1 MSFTRREFIRGGVS
15 AFTFSFA
22 APAFLSDLARA
33 QGSARRNL
41 VVLYLSGGNDAL
53 SMVVPYN
60 DPQYYGRRPV
70 LAIPAANVLQ
80 IGSDRS
86 GVALGLNPRLMGLKT
101 IFDTGRLALIQ
112 RTGYEN
118 SSRSHFQG
126 TDIWSTASTGNTQG
140 PGWLGRYL
148 DTIPSPADPLI
159 GWSTTRDVPHL
170 LQADRVGVAAIPS
183 VPGYAFA
190 SPNGN
195 VGAEAQY
202 ARQTATRIASHIPVD
217 MPHLAFV
224 NGTAQQAFATLDRVA
239 AVGTYRPAVTYPNNG
254 FGQALQAVA
263 GAMVAGIGT
272 RVFFVQTGG
281 YDTHAGQNTN
291 QVNGAYTGLMGTLN
305 DGLFAFYNDLTRQ
318 GLFGDTLVLQFSE
331 FGRRISE
338 NASAGTDHG
347 AASVM
352 MALGGGVRG
361 GIYGTAANL
370 RIAPDNPTLENN
382 SGDVKYETDFRSVY
396 AKIIDSWLGGNS
408 VQVLGADFR
417 ASAPAII

>member
-1 MSFTRREFIRGGVS
+1 MFTRREFLRGGVA

-33 QGSARRNL
+33 QGTARRNL

-53 SMVVPYN
+53 SMVVPYT
-60 DPQYYGRRPV
+60 DAQYYARRPV
-70 LAIPAANVLQ
+70 LGIPAANVLQ
-80 IGSDRS
+80 IGSDRA
-86 GVALGLNPRLMGLKT
+86 GNALGLNPRLGGLKT

-126 TDIWSTASTGNTQG
+126 TDIWSTANVGNTQG
-140 PGWLGRYL
+140 AGWLGRYL
-148 DTIPSPADPLI
+148 DTIPPPIDPLV

-170 LQADRVGVAAIPS
+170 LQANKVGIAAIPS
-183 VPGYAFA
+183 VGAYAFA
-190 SPNGN
+190 SPNPG
-195 VGAEAQY
+195 VEAQF
-202 ARQTATRIASHIPVD
+202 ARQSATRIASHIPVD

-224 NGTAQQAFATLDRVA
+224 NGTVRDAFATLDRVA
-239 AVGTYRPAVTYPNNG
+239 AVGTYRPTVAYPNNG

-263 GAMVAGIGT
+263 GAMVNGVGT

-291 QVNGAYTGLMGTLN
+291 QANGAYTGLMATLN
-305 DGLFAFYNDLTRQ
+305 DGLLAFYNDLTRQ

-331 FGRRISE
+331 FGRRINE
-338 NASAGTDHG
+338 NGSAGTDHG

-361 GIYGTAANL
+361 GIYGTAPNL
-370 RIAPDNPTLENN
+370 RIASDNPTLENN
-382 SGDVKYETDFRSVY
+382 GQDVRYETDFRAVY

>member
-33 QGSARRNL
+33 QGTARRNL

-53 SMVVPYN
+53 SMVVPYT
-60 DPQYYGRRPV
+60 DAQYYARRPE
-70 LAIPAANVLQ
+70 LGIPAANVLQ
-80 IGSDRS
+80 IGSDKA
-86 GVALGLNPRLMGLKT
+86 GNALGLNPRLTGLKT
-101 IFDTGRLALIQ
+101 IFDRGKLALIQ

-126 TDIWSTASTGNTQG
+126 TDIWSTANTANSQG

-148 DTIPSPADPLI
+148 DTIPPPVDSLTA
-159 GWSTTRDVPHL
+159 WSTTRDVPHL

-183 VPGYAFA
+183 VTGYAFA

-195 VGAEAQY
+195 IGPEAQF

-239 AVGTYRPAVTYPNNG
+239 AVATYRPATPYPNNG
-254 FGQALQAVA
+254 LGQALQAVA
-263 GAMVAGIGT
+263 GAMVSGIGT

-281 YDTHAGQNTN
+281 FDTHAGQNTN
-291 QVNGAYTGLMGTLN
+291 QANGAYTNLMATLN

-331 FGRRISE
+331 FGRRITE

-352 MALGGGVRG
+352 MAMGGGVKG
-361 GIYGTAANL
+361 GIFGTAPNL
-370 RIAPDNPTLENN
+370 RIAGDNPTLEN
-382 SGDVKYETDFRSVY
+382 SGQDVKYETDFRAIY
-396 AKIIDSWLGGNS
+396 AKVVDSWLGGNS

-417 ASAPAII
+417 SAAPQII